1 MNLFKGENVMT
12 SQLKDIFQKEYE
24 KLNQKQ
30 KEAVDTVNGP
40 VMVIAGPGTGKTQIL
55 SRRVANII
63 LNHHTNPEAIVCL
76 TYTEAGA
83 SEMLDRL
90 EGFIGE
96 EGRKVRVSTIHAFC
110 SALILD
116 NAELFG
122 NQPKVISAASQYEL
136 LKEIMD
142 EHIKEDNIL
151 FKNSGERYSS
161 KEQLLEL
168 YSKMKRENLG
178 EEDIEN
184 EIEEY
189 FKTIELSVE
198 GDELYKKFKYARK
211 YKGNLP
217 GDLKPDFEKE
227 KQKFEKLKAGVK
239 VVEQYK
245 EKILEN
251 NYFDFDDMVLWTI
264 EKLEEVD
271 SFQKEVSN
279 TIQYLFVDEFQ
290 DTSVV
295 QNRLIDL
302 LVKGKENPNIFVV
315 GDDDQSIYRFQGVS
329 ASNIVDFDKKYHPT
343 KVVLEENYRSSQA
356 IIDAAKELIRLN
368 PREEKALFAA
378 GENKDYENK
387 VPIIKGYVNP
397 IEEMYGVASEIKQL
411 IESGVTPNQIG
422 VIYGRNSYGQAFAN
436 LLRQQGIFVKVK
448 ETRNLF
454 NEPFFKKLLTILKYT
469 CKPGRDV
476 WEFRKILYMDL
487 FDVTPSEIAEIRNL
501 NIDEGIPNKKIESI
515 YKKLEKIRFQVVN
528 AKKYI
533 SPMFILSEIIKK
545 LGIDVY
551 IMNSPQKYHFVSI
564 INELYKLML
573 AECMLHSGLTMLGFM
588 AKLSG
593 LQEMKIAIPIE
604 DISGS
609 PVNCVQL
616 MTAHGSKG
624 LEFEHVFMMKCN
636 DGKTKNDRWPG
647 AENKSGSF
655 TYPPT
660 LKGKEVNEEELKSEE
675 ERRLFYVAMTR
686 AKKVLHLSYSTALP
700 KTHFLNDIVTLSEE
714 VFVDKLS
721 EECELG
727 ENVTVDPF
735 DTELLAEIIDEFS
748 LSVSSLNAFLKC
760 PLSFYFGKALRVSS
774 ETNEVMVFGSMIH
787 ETLEKIF
794 IASDG
799 SDSSELTLKNV
810 IPLEEAKEIFIKIF
824 EEKSWQ
830 FQTERAKRDDR
841 SRGLAILENLYREP
855 DYLKPGIIAVEKNI
869 KDIQLGDLVNIQL
882 DLSEITDMKLNG
894 KIDRIE
900 IDENIIRLIDYK
912 TGNADNA
919 LKKLEGPSEDEPLGG
934 DYWRQAVFYYI
945 LLMNSDIEVGDKKI
959 VVKYIFVE
967 NPKEEKGFSETPDYE
982 ISESEVESLMA
993 QIKDVFIQLKNGEFT
1008 SGCGCIER
1016 DSKIFPCDFCLQ
1028 VKSNFELKF
1037 GNLDETE
1044 FATYQ
1049 KSRQNYRSL
1058 SVSKLNHFLQ
1068 CPKSLYFDDVLQLT
1082 TPARLSGP
1090 KKEHQA
1096 KETAKH
1102 APTGPV
1108 FGTVMHG
1115 TLEKIYKENLSLNQA
1130 LEYHDELLHAHQDE
1144 IIETMPAD
1152 QLKTYGHKLLKNLY
1166 EKYIPYSIK
1175 GDQVLLEKEIHVR
1188 LEDNYFI
1195 NGIVDK
1201 LEFEDD
1207 VIRVVDYKTGSSI
1220 RGVEELEY
1228 GHDYWRQAVYYN
1240 ILLLNTPD
1248 IDTTNKKIET
1258 QYIFLDDNQ
1267 AKDGF
1272 SIHTLQ
1278 ISDEDIQVVL
1288 QQIKEFWTRVNDADF
1303 VQGCEK
1309 EECDYCRL
1317 GKLVEFNQLKEL
1329 VQQRK

>member
-1 MNLFKGENVMT
+1 MPI
-12 SQLKDIFQKEYE
+12 QLKDIFQKEYE

-63 LNHHTNPEAIVCL
+63 LNHHTNPEEIVCL

-168 YSKMKRENLG
+168 YSKMKRENLK

-189 FKTIELSVE
+189 FKTIELSIE
-198 GDELYKKFKYARK
+198 GDDLYKKFKYARK
-211 YKGNLP
+211 YKGKLP
-217 GDLKPDFEKE
+217 GDLKPEFEKE
-227 KQKFEKLKAGVK
+227 KLKFEKLKAGAK
-239 VVEQYK
+239 VVEKYK
-245 EKILEN
+245 QKIQDN
-251 NYFDFDDMVLWTI
+251 NYFDFDDMILWTI
-264 EKLEEVD
+264 EKLEEEE
-271 SFQKEVSN
+271 SFQKAVSE

-295 QNRLIDL
+295 QNHLIDL

-329 ASNIVDFDKKYHPT
+329 ASNIVDFDEKYHPT
-343 KVVLEENYRSSQA
+343 KVVLEENYRSSQV
-356 IIDAAKELIRLN
+356 IIDAAKELIRSN

-378 GENKDYENK
+378 GENKDYEQQL
-387 VPIIKGYVNP
+387 PIIKKYANQ
-397 IEEMYGVASEIKQL
+397 IEEMHGVADEIKQL
-411 IESGVTPNQIG
+411 IDSGVTPSQIG
-422 VIYGRNSYGQAFAN
+422 VIYGRNAYGQRFADF
-436 LLRQQGIFVKVK
+436 LRKKGIYVQVK
-448 ETRNLF
+448 ENRNLF
-454 NEPFFKKLLTILKYT
+454 NESFFKKLLVILKYT
-469 CKPGRDV
+469 CKLGRDV
-476 WEFRKILYMDL
+476 WEFRKILYMDF
-487 FDVTPSEIAEIRNL
+487 FDITPSEIAEIRNL

-515 YKKLEKIRFQVVN
+515 YKKIEKIRFQVVN
-528 AKKYI
+528 SKKYI
-533 SPMFILSEIIKK
+533 SPMFILSEVIKK

-551 IMNSPQKYHFVSI
+551 IMNSNEKYHLVSI

-593 LQEMKIAIPIE
+593 LQEMKIALPIE

-636 DGKTKNDRWPG
+636 DGKGKHDRWPG

-655 TYPPT
+655 AYPPT
-660 LKGKEVNEEELKSEE
+660 LNGKAVNEETLKLEE

-686 AKKVLHLSYSTALP
+686 AKKVLHLSYSDPLP
-700 KTHFLNDIVTLSEE
+700 KTHFLNDLINHSIEIPIIESLEE
-714 VFVDKLS
+714 DDFIEKITVPKF
-721 EECELG
+721 EE
-727 ENVTVDPF
+727 D
-735 DTELLAEIIDEFS
+735 LLEKIIGEFS

-774 ETNEVMVFGSMIH
+774 ETNEAMVFGSMIH
-787 ETLEKIF
+787 ETLETIF
-794 IASDG
+794 VSSDG
-799 SDSSELTLKNV
+799 SETSELTYKDVL
-810 IPLEEAKEIFIKIF
+810 PLEDAKQIFEKIF
-824 EEKSWQ
+824 EEKAWQ
-830 FQTERAKRDDR
+830 FHTERAKRDNK
-841 SRGLAILENLYREP
+841 SRGIAILENLYREP
-855 DYLKPGIIAVEKNI
+855 DYLKPGIIAVERNI
-869 KDIQLGDLVNIQL
+869 KEVKLGDITNVEL
-882 DLSEITDMKLNG
+882 DLTGIADMKLTG
-894 KIDRIE
+894 KIDKIE
-900 IDENIIRLIDYK
+900 TDDNIIRLIDYK
-912 TGNADNA
+912 TGSTENAK
-919 LKKLEGPSEDEPLGG
+919 KKLNGPSEEEPLGG

-945 LLMNSDIEVGDKKI
+945 LLKNSDIEIGDKKV
-959 VVKYIFVE
+959 VVKYVFVE
-967 NPKEEKGFSETPDYE
+967 NPNDEKGFSETEDQE
-982 ISESEVESLMA
+982 ITASEVELLLR

-1008 SGCGCIER
+1008 TGCGCVER
-1016 DSKIFPCDFCLQ
+1016 DSNTYPCDYCVQ
-1028 VKSNFELKF
+1028 VKANIKLKF
-1037 GNLDETE
+1037 DNLKETE
-1044 FATYQ
+1044 FATYH
-1049 KSRQNYRSL
+1049 KSRQDYRSL
-1058 SVSKLNHFLQ
+1058 SVSKLNRFLQ
-1068 CPKSLYFDDVLQLT
+1068 CPKSLYFDDILQLT

-1096 KETAKH
+1096 KEIAKH
-1102 APTGPV
+1102 APTGSV

-1115 TLEKIYKENLSLNQA
+1115 TLEKIYKENLSLNEA
-1130 LEYHDELLHAHQDE
+1130 LAYHDELLHAHQDE
-1144 IIETMPAD
+1144 IIETMPAN
-1152 QLKTYGHKLLKNLY
+1152 QLKIYGHKLLKNLY

-1175 GDQVLLEKEIHVR
+1175 DDQVLLEKEIHVR
-1188 LEDNYFI
+1188 LEGNYFI
-1195 NGIVDK
+1195 NGIIDK

-1240 ILLLNTPD
+1240 ILLLNTSD

-1272 SIHTLQ
+1272 SIHTLR